1 MASILENPILKNN
14 WLPLAVT
21 LAIQALVAW
30 ALLTLPVMAPVVG
43 QALGV
48 SSTYVGLYV
57 AVVYAGA
64 MLSSLAAGTAVA
76 HFGAIRVSQA
86 GLLLCALG
94 LALCAVSSLP
104 VIALGALIIGLGYG
118 PVTPASSHL
127 LARTTTPG
135 NMSLVFSLKQTGVPL
150 GGVLAGAIVPGLML
164 LTSWQ
169 AALLLVALCC
179 VLCAALAQPL
189 RHALDADRD
198 ASRPL
203 RLGSLAHPI
212 HLVLSHRALSTLA
225 ICSFFFSATQLSLV
239 TYLVTYLY
247 DSLAYGLVAA
257 GFALAVSQTAGMGGR
272 VFWGYVA
279 DRFLGA
285 RRMLAALGALMA
297 LCCVATA
304 LLNPAMPTLL
314 VWGILALF
322 GASAI
327 GWNGV
332 YLAEVARQAPKGQAS
347 VATGG
352 TLAFTFLGVVLG
364 PPLFGALSGL
374 FGSYRA
380 GYAALA
386 LPTLACCVLLI
397 RKKNSMTRATD

>member
-1 MASILENPILKNN
+1 MKNN
-14 WLPLAVT
+14 WLPLVLT

-43 QALGV
+43 QAIGV
-48 SSTYVGLYV
+48 SATYVGLYV
-57 AVVYAGA
+57 ALVYAGA
-64 MLSSLAAGTAVA
+64 MFGSLAAGAAVA
-76 HFGAIRVSQA
+76 HFGAIRVSQG
-86 GLLLCALG
+86 GLVLCALG
-94 LALCAVSSLP
+94 LALCAVPSLP
-104 VIALGALIIGLGYG
+104 VITLGALLIGVGYG

-127 LARTTTPG
+127 LARTTTPA
-135 NMSLVFSLKQTGVPL
+135 NMSMVFSLKQTGVPL

-164 LTSWQ
+164 LTNWQ
-169 AALLLVALCC
+169 AALLWVALACL
-179 VLCAALAQPL
+179 VCAALAQPL
-189 RHALDADRD
+189 RAGLDTDRD

-203 RLGSLAHPI
+203 ALGHLGRPI
-212 HLVLSHRALSTLA
+212 HLVLSHRALRTLA

-239 TYLVTYLY
+239 TYLVSYLY

-257 GFALAVSQTAGMGGR
+257 GFALSVSQTAGIGGR
-272 VFWGYVA
+272 VLWGYVA

-297 LCCVATA
+297 LCALATA
-304 LLNPAMPTLL
+304 LLVPAMPTWL
-314 VWGILALF
+314 VWLILALF

-332 YLAEVARQAPKGQAS
+332 YLAEVARQAPAGQAS
-347 VATGG
+347 MATGG

-374 FGSYRA
+374 FHSYRA

-386 LPTLACCVLLI
+386 IPTLACCLLLV
-397 RKKNSMTRATD
+397 RQKHSLTK

>member
-1 MASILENPILKNN
+1 LKNN

-21 LAIQALVAW
+21 LAIQSMVAM
-30 ALLTLPVMAPVVG
+30 ALLTLPVMAPVVA
-43 QALGV
+43 QAVAV
-48 SSTYVGLYV
+48 SPTYVGLYV
-57 AVVYAGA
+57 ALVYVGA
-64 MLSSLAAGTAVA
+64 MFASLAAGTAVA
-76 HFGAIRVSQA
+76 HFGAIRVSQF

-94 LALCAVSSLP
+94 LVLCAVSSLP
-104 VIALGALIIGLGYG
+104 VIALGALLIGVGYG

-127 LARTTTPG
+127 LARTTTPA

-169 AALLLVALCC
+169 TALWLVALFC

-189 RHALDADRD
+189 RQAMDADRD

-203 RLGSLAHPI
+203 GLGNLAHPI
-212 HLVLSHRALSTLA
+212 RLVLAHRALSTLA
-225 ICSFFFSATQLSLV
+225 ICSFFFSAVQLSLV

-257 GFALAVSQTAGMGGR
+257 GFALSVSQTAGIGGR

-279 DRFLGA
+279 DRHLGA

-297 LCCVATA
+297 LSCVATA
-304 LLNPAMPTLL
+304 LLTPAMPTLL
-314 VWGILALF
+314 VWAILAVF

-364 PPLFGALSGL
+364 PPLFGAFSGL

-386 LPTLACCVLLI
+386 IPTLACCVLLVHQ
-397 RKKNSMTRATD
+397 KNSLTPRSI

>member
-1 MASILENPILKNN
+1 MKNN
-14 WLPLAVT
+14 WLLLAVT
-21 LAIQALVAW
+21 LAIQAVVSL

-43 QALGV
+43 RALGV
-48 SSTYVGLYV
+48 SSVYVGVYV
-57 AVVYAGA
+57 ALAYAGA
-64 MLSSLAAGTAVA
+64 MLASLAAGTAVA
-76 HFGAIRVSQA
+76 RYGAIRVSQA

-94 LALCAVSSLP
+94 LALCAVNSMP
-104 VIALGALIIGLGYG
+104 VIALGAVLIGIGYG

-127 LARTTTPG
+127 LARTTPAHS
-135 NMSLVFSLKQTGVPL
+135 MSLVFSLKQTGVPL
-150 GGVLAGAIVPGLML
+150 GGVLAGALVPGLSL
-164 LTSWQ
+164 VAGWQ
-169 AALLLVALCC
+169 GALLAVALLCL
-179 VLCAALAQPL
+179 LCAAIAQPMRHDMDSDRDVKRPLLPGNLAQPI
-189 RHALDADRD
+189 R
-198 ASRPL
+198 
-203 RLGSLAHPI
+203 
-212 HLVLSHRALSTLA
+212 LVLSHRALTTLA

-247 DSLAYGLVAA
+247 DSLAYGLIAA
-257 GFALAVSQTAGMGGR
+257 GFALSVSQFAGVGGR
-272 VFWGYVA
+272 VFWGYVS

-285 RRMLAALGALMA
+285 RRMLAVLGALMA
-297 LCCVATA
+297 LSCVATA
-304 LLNPAMPTLL
+304 FLNTAMPTVLIL
-314 VWGILALF
+314 GILAVF

-347 VATGG
+347 LATGG

-386 LPTLACCVLLI
+386 VPTLVCCVLLV
-397 RKKNSMTRATD
+397 RQKKSLTATAA

>member
-1 MASILENPILKNN
+1 MKNN
-14 WLPLAVT
+14 WLPLTVT

-57 AVVYAGA
+57 ALAYAGA
-64 MLSSLAAGTAVA
+64 MLASLAAGTAVA

-94 LALCAVSSLP
+94 LALCAVRSLP
-104 VIALGALIIGLGYG
+104 VIAFGALLIGLGYG

-169 AALLLVALCC
+169 TALLLVALACL
-179 VLCAALAQPL
+179 LCAALAQPL
-189 RHALDADRD
+189 RPALDADRD

-203 RLGSLAHPI
+203 RLGNLTHPI
-212 HLVLSHRALSTLA
+212 RLVLTHRGLTMLA
-225 ICSFFFSATQLSLV
+225 TCSFFFSITQLSLV
-239 TYLVTYLY
+239 TYLVSYLY

-257 GFALAVSQTAGMGGR
+257 GFALAVTQTAGIGGR

-279 DRFLGA
+279 DRHLGA

-297 LCCVATA
+297 LGSLATA
-304 LLNPAMPTLL
+304 LLSPAMPTLL
-314 VWGILALF
+314 VWLILAVF

-332 YLAEVARQAPKGQAS
+332 YLAEVARQAPPGQAS

-374 FGSYRA
+374 FDSYRA
-380 GYAALA
+380 GFVALA
-386 LPTLACCVLLI
+386 IPTLACCVLLI
-397 RKKNSMTRATD
+397 RKKNSMTRATG

>member
-1 MASILENPILKNN
+1 MKNN

-21 LAIQALVAW
+21 LAIQAMVAM

-43 QALGV
+43 QALEV
-48 SSTYVGLYV
+48 SSAYVGLYV

-64 MLSSLAAGTAVA
+64 MLASLAAGAAVA
-76 HFGAIRVSQA
+76 RYGAIRVSQA

-94 LALCAVSSLP
+94 LALCAVSSVP
-104 VIALGALIIGLGYG
+104 VIALGALLIGLGYG

-150 GGVLAGAIVPGLML
+150 GGVLAGVIVPGLML
-164 LTSWQ
+164 LTNWQ
-169 AALLLVALCC
+169 AALLLVALLC

-189 RHALDADRD
+189 RQAMDSDRD
-198 ASRPL
+198 PQRSLLLGNLAQPI
-203 RLGSLAHPI
+203 RLVMGQPALA
-212 HLVLSHRALSTLA
+212 TLA
-225 ICSFFFSATQLSLV
+225 VCSFFFSATQLSLV

-257 GFALAVSQTAGMGGR
+257 GFALSVSQTAGIAGR

-285 RRMLAALGALMA
+285 RHMLVALGALMA
-297 LCCVATA
+297 LCGVATA

-347 VATGG
+347 MATGG
-352 TLAFTFLGVVLG
+352 TLAFTFFGVVLG

-374 FGSYRA
+374 FDSYRA

-397 RKKNSMTRATD
+397 RKKNAMTRISL

>member
-1 MASILENPILKNN
+1 M
-14 WLPLAVT
+14 PLIIT
-21 LAIQALVAW
+21 LAIQSLVAW
-30 ALLTLPVMAPVVG
+30 ALLTLPVMAPEVAR
-43 QALGV
+43 ALTV
-48 SSTYVGLYV
+48 SPAYVGIYV

-64 MLSSLAAGTAVA
+64 MFASLAAGAAVA
-76 HFGAIRVSQA
+76 RYGAIRVSQA
-86 GLLLCALG
+86 GLFLCAIG
-94 LALCAVSSLP
+94 LALCAVPSLP
-104 VIALGALIIGLGYG
+104 LIVAGALMIGLGYG

-127 LARTTTPG
+127 LARTTTPE

-150 GGVLAGAIVPGLML
+150 GGMLAGAIVPGLML

-169 AALLLVALCC
+169 TALLLVALAC
-179 VLCAALAQPL
+179 LSCAALAQPL
-189 RHALDADRD
+189 RADLDGDRD
-198 ASRPL
+198 ASRTL
-203 RLGSLAHPI
+203 SMGHLGKPI
-212 HLVLSHRALSTLA
+212 RMVLSHRALSTLA

-257 GFALAVSQTAGMGGR
+257 GFALSVAQTAGIGGR

-279 DRFLGA
+279 DRWLGA
-285 RRMLAALGALMA
+285 RHMLAVLGALMA
-297 LCCVATA
+297 MSAVATA
-304 LLNPAMPTLL
+304 LLGPSMPVPL
-314 VWGILALF
+314 VWVILALF

-386 LPTLACCVLLI
+386 IPTMACCILLL
-397 RKKNSMTRATD
+397 RQKHALTPRGV